1 MKHLLVLAFS
11 AIITAAACAQIPP
24 APPGDPAHPDTVIEF
39 GEPEPVTVETDRG
52 VVAFSALIADTDRER
67 ARGLMFR
74 ESLADDEAMLF
85 NYESVQPVS
94 IWMRNTEISLDILY
108 IAEDGTIRKIVM
120 NAQPHSLRSM
130 ASDFPVL
137 GVLEIRGGL
146 AREMEIRPGH
156 IVRHA
161 VFNNVDLSEDEAEVP
176 LDDTAAADPE
186 SQDAEGDNQDAEDG
200 E

>member
-1 MKHLLVLAFS
+1 MKHVLILALS
-11 AIITAAACAQIPP
+11 ALMASAACAQIPP

-39 GEPEPVTVETDRG
+39 GDPETVIIVTDDREI
-52 VVAFSALIADTDRER
+52 AFSALIADTDPER
-67 ARGLMFR
+67 SRGLMFR

-85 NYESVQPVS
+85 NYEEVQPVS
-94 IWMRNTEISLDILY
+94 IWMRNTEIPLDILY
-108 IAEDGTIRKIVM
+108 IADDGTIRKIVM

-146 AREMEIRPGH
+146 SREAEIRPGH

-161 VFNNVDLSEDEAEVP
+161 TFGNLDLPEPDSDDMPIEDAAIDSEPVE
-176 LDDTAAADPE
+176 T
-186 SQDAEGDNQDAEDG
+186 DG
-200 E
+200 GE